1 MASYTDIFGGT
12 VVQTA
17 DVSYLALTLNV
28 ANTVLSW
35 PVQFQDVNNV
45 VSHIIDV
52 TPTGGGQTVTLPDAT
67 QVSVGQDILI
77 NNPTATQF
85 SLDRNN
91 GTLLSNVAGGNIIYF
106 YLIDNTTTAG
116 TWRAIPFGGGV
127 AAVTS
132 IDADVPD
139 ATDAANMAI
148 AGGPITAAG
157 ILHFSF
163 QGDISALIG
172 FGGGTG
178 ISVRTAVNTWALRQI
193 QPVTN
198 GNLVVNNPDGVAG
211 NITIDLAQNVGIA
224 PSNPVTSL
232 RVGNI
237 TLSGLNIIT
246 NFMNGNLNLMPNGTG
261 EVVTPNNLSITTGGL
276 LKFSNAA
283 NDQTLSFSG
292 SELEESIDL
301 TWPARNPIAGQVL
314 QFVGPNELGWTA
326 VASVFGGV
334 STDNAIAKF
343 RGGGGQLQNSAVFI
357 DVGNNITTGGN
368 VTANSY
374 IAGTITI
381 GATNVISTSAGNITM
396 APVPGSV
403 LQINSNIS
411 LGNILNSYSLLFNSG
426 AFNVSFSVPVLTG
439 NVPLVLP
446 AAPGVA
452 NSLLV
457 NDGAGNLSFTN
468 TATTGT
474 SGLVASSADTLAAT
488 NPTRPVVPLYMK
500 AHPGV
505 SKANGIIRG
514 ADGVLLYGYNIANVT
529 RYGAGQYRV
538 EFALNFSSANYTVVL
553 SAESGGL
560 SYQTVYANI
569 AVDRVNLVV
578 YEAAGGT
585 PTDPVSLSF
594 ACYGTQ

>member
-106 YLIDNTTTAG
+106 YLIDKTTASG
-116 TWRAIPFGGGV
+116 TLGSISFGGGV

-261 EVVTPNNLSITTGGL
+261 EVVTPNNLSIT
-276 LKFSNAA
+276 
-283 NDQTLSFSG
+283 G
-292 SELEESIDL
+292 SVLEDSIDL

-468 TATTGT
+468 TATTVT

-529 RYGAGQYRV
+529 RYGAGQYR
-538 EFALNFSSANYTVVL
+538 EIGRAS
-553 SAESGGL
+553 
-560 SYQTVYANI
+560 
-569 AVDRVNLVV
+569 
-578 YEAAGGT
+578 
-585 PTDPVSLSF
+585 
-594 ACYGTQ
+594 